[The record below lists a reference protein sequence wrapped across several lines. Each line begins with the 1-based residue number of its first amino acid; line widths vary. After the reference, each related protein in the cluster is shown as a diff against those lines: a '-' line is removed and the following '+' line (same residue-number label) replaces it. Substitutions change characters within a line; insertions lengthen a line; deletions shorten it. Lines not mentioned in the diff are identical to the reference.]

1 MIGLRSKKEIGA
13 IGEKLA
19 ARYLKRHGYRILARN
34 LHMGRNEL
42 DLVAKNKQYLAFVEV
57 KTRSFD
63 SLEQAQLNRPAL
75 AVDHAKRQRTLQATR
90 DYLHLHPTSL
100 CPRMDVIEVYLDR
113 SKRPKLL
120 KINHIESAFSASGRL
135 R

>member
-1 MIGLRSKKEIGA
+1 MIGLHSKKEIGA
-13 IGEKLA
+13 IGEKIA
-19 ARYLKRHGYRILARN
+19 AKYLRRHGYRILARN

-42 DLVAKNKQYLAFVEV
+42 DLIAKDKQYLAFVEV

-63 SLEQAQLNRPAL
+63 SLEQAQQHRPAL

-90 DYLHLHPTSL
+90 DYLHLQPTPL
-100 CPRMDVIEVYLDR
+100 CPRLDVIEVYLDR

-120 KINHIESAFSASGRL
+120 KINHIENAFSANGKL